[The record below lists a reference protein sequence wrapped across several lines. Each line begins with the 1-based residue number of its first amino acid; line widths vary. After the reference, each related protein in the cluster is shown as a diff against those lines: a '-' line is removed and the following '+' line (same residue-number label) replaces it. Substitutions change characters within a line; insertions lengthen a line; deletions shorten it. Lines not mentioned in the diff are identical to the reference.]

1 MRSFNTNQF
10 FINQNFDKEFFNFLK
25 SNSMDE
31 ISSLEFENYILQKI
45 KESTKLFNDN
55 DLFIQDNPLF
65 NKFYYNQNKKKIKC
79 FLFKKKCNLQ
89 KRLG

>member
-25 SNSMDE
+25 SNSIDE

-45 KESTKLFNDN
+45 KVISL
-55 DLFIQDNPLF
+55 
-65 NKFYYNQNKKKIKC
+65 Y
-79 FLFKKKCNLQ
+79 
-89 KRLG
+89 R